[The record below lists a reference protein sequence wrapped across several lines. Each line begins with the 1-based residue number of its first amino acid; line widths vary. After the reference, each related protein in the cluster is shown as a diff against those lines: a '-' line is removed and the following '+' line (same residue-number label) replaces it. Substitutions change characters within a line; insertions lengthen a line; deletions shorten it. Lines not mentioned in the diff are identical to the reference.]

1 MIAAGTAGRI
11 VNVTSVHE
19 HIPNE
24 SAAAYCSSKG
34 GLGLLTQ
41 CLALEL
47 ARHGILVNSVGP
59 GEIATPMTGNED
71 ADPETVERPGIPLR
85 RPGHARE
92 MAAVISFLAGPESTY
107 VTGSSFVADG
117 GLTLMAAIQG
127 GEAP

>member
-1 MIAAGTAGRI
+1 

-47 ARHGILVNSVGP
+47 AKHGILVNSVGP

-71 ADPETVERPGIPLR
+71 ADPE
-85 RPGHARE
+85 
-92 MAAVISFLAGPESTY
+92 
-107 VTGSSFVADG
+107 GSSGRASRC
-117 GLTLMAAIQG
+117 AAR
-127 GEAP
+127 ATPARWRP